1 MVCNFAPLSTALA
14 APVMQELQVVSGR
27 QLQKRV
33 VFLQG
38 IVPSCLLFLSAR
50 IVHERS
56 QWKITKDED
65 ETQGR
70 LQFVICNRLI
80 ILYWNL
86 VKGARHRNLLS
97 TGCKFFLSS

>member
-1 MVCNFAPLSTALA
+1 MVCNFAHLSTALA

-50 IVHERS
+50 IGHERS

-80 ILYWNL
+80 ILY
-86 VKGARHRNLLS
+86 
-97 TGCKFFLSS
+97 